1 MKSFRR
7 IRALGDRIVQFS
19 ALCYW
24 NLIATEEECAGLR
37 EKDKREKEKGEK

>member
-19 ALCYW
+19 ALLYW
-24 NLIATEEECAGLR
+24 NLICTEEEAKQLAV
-37 EKDKREKEKGEK
+37 KDQKSKESK